1 MQVTLCDPHHSGF
14 LGTMPVMQHMF
25 GYGVDPSMDFI
36 LSLNMLQYE
45 MLVDKHA
52 RKPSR
57 RPHYE
62 LRTFYGQL
70 QHIYVVRFLESCR
83 DLGFHNP
90 ISVILAVI
98 RTCVIDNTD
107 PQLLGL
113 DIRFTSNEGALDV
126 VDITNLQCLVG
137 RIRDRDKWAIIDR
150 SGNLARALYVDD

>member
-1 MQVTLCDPHHSGF
+1 
-14 LGTMPVMQHMF
+14 
-25 GYGVDPSMDFI
+25 
-36 LSLNMLQYE
+36 
-45 MLVDKHA
+45 
-52 RKPSR
+52 
-57 RPHYE
+57 
-62 LRTFYGQL
+62 
-70 QHIYVVRFLESCR
+70 
-83 DLGFHNP
+83 
-90 ISVILAVI
+90 LAVI